1 MHQKSV
7 SATGKFGFHISTCY
21 TKIAQAVDSWEGFW
35 CVLYPKHLDHVMD
48 VAKSILERPQFD
60 MLCNFTLEKIVPGL
74 LLPLQSEG
82 RVLKP
87 CLIHGDCGME
97 IQLWILELGRLLYS
111 MSVLSTVIM
120 PTSTATR
127 GASPFLNQ
135 VSPYCIPECID
146 VSLFTGI
153 LQLLK
158 DPLAR
163 SLAGLGFH
171 SFDCISAPEAPYMRT
186 LNHAP

>member
-120 PTSTATR
+120 NMIPGNWMVPRHRLSNAAYINSYK
-127 GASPFLNQ
+127 GCFP
-135 VSPYCIPECID
+135 VSEPGEPVLYP
-146 VSLFTGI
+146 
-153 LQLLK
+153 
-158 DPLAR
+158 
-163 SLAGLGFH
+163 
-171 SFDCISAPEAPYMRT
+171 
-186 LNHAP
+186 